1 MAKMPHPKLKGVIQV
16 DETFFR
22 EDQKG
27 SKHLVSTVEG
37 IERTAR
43 YGPAPSKYGV
53 TVNEFANVVAAV
65 DNRGYCVAKVACLGN
80 LTIDLFYELFDEYF

>member
-37 IERTAR
+37 IEKLLAMVLL
-43 YGPAPSKYGV
+43 PQN
-53 TVNEFANVVAAV
+53 TVLLAMS
-65 DNRGYCVAKVACLGN
+65 L
-80 LTIDLFYELFDEYF
+80 LT